1 MDRRS
6 DESQCVA
13 KRILEVAAIRKM
25 HRLIAVRK
33 KRDRRRLRFQL
44 RRVIK
49 ASRPSF
55 YSRWSMLRDRAL
67 EDLIK
72 LRRTKTFSIAVVD
85 RVDARKNLFDS
96 PPRLRR

>member
-6 DESQCVA
+6 DESQRIA

-44 RRVIK
+44 RRVIQESR
-49 ASRPSF
+49 ASPH
-55 YSRWSMLRDRAL
+55 SRRSVLRDRAL
-67 EDLIK
+67 EDLIQ
-72 LRRTKTFSIAVVD
+72 LRYTKTFSLAVYY
-85 RVDARKNLFDS
+85 RVNVRKNVFDVA
-96 PPRLRR
+96 PPL